1 VEPLPPGRRPIST
14 TSAWPMRQASFVE
27 SSPEALAPMPYS
39 SPPPSPMTEN
49 PWPSAFRPNPRLGR
63 LRQTCRPAERGTSVG
78 ASERR
83 EIPGSLKSLVSFARD
98 LRIRRG
104 RMRAAIHYQ
113 WDQFRV
119 GAGAAGFHRVLPS
132 LSTWP
137 PRRTAT
143 RSKEG
148 EVRQTTS
155 PRAASKEGSG
165 PPSSP
170 PGDSPSTYLP
180 AVPTRPARPGCP
192 STGDNDG
199 RTRRLPPGAQGR
211 RTGPECELDGAWVQE
226 EPAPEGPVLLSNVSE
241 SCLVGVPPN
250 G

>member
-1 VEPLPPGRRPIST
+1 VE
-14 TSAWPMRQASFVE
+14 
-27 SSPEALAPMPYS
+27 
-39 SPPPSPMTEN
+39 
-49 PWPSAFRPNPRLGR
+49 
-63 LRQTCRPAERGTSVG
+63 

-98 LRIRRG
+98 LRICRG

-148 EVRQTTS
+148 EVGQTTP
-155 PRAASKEGSG
+155 PRPASKEGSG
-165 PPSSP
+165 PLFALRRFPLNLFAGGANP
-170 PGDSPSTYLP
+170 DSPGP
-180 AVPTRPARPGCP
+180 AAPPLVITMVGQEGC
-192 STGDNDG
+192 
-199 RTRRLPPGAQGR
+199 PGAQGR
-211 RTGPECELDGAWVQE
+211 RTGSECELDGGWVQE
-226 EPAPEGPVLLSNVSE
+226 EPAPKGGPVLLSSLGTEPSGCASE
-241 SCLVGVPPN
+241 RVTWRANRCRRHCSS
-250 G
+250 